1 MIDDALLETFTA
13 ALGAEPAPAMFTG
26 ESTLTSAFAVSEFAA
41 AAIAAAGVAVSG
53 LDGAIEGRAAEEGA
67 TEDGATEVG
76 ALADGTAG
84 VTVDRALADAWF
96 ASAITPV
103 GWQVPSPWDAVAG
116 DYQSADGWIRLHTN
130 ALRHKAAALGVLG
143 VAADRELV
151 AAEVARWSGE
161 DLEAA
166 VVSAGG
172 CAAVMRS
179 AAEWAGHPQGA
190 AVASEPLVHWTTTDA
205 AEPSPHWRTSPGRP
219 LDGVRVLD
227 LTRVIAGPVATRF
240 LAGLGADVLRVD
252 PPDWH
257 EPAVVPDMTLGK
269 RATRIDA
276 TTTVGRDALE
286 RLIAGA
292 DLLVHGYRPG
302 ALEALVP
309 LARRRVLRPGLVEVS
324 LDAYGWSGPWAGRRG
339 FDSLVQMSSGIAEAG
354 MRWADASK
362 PTPLPVQALDHAT
375 GYLAAAA
382 AVVALGRVRREG
394 VASSARLSLART
406 AVELAAAVPE
416 PVEETEPVEG
426 PHSERALRQAQRPQA
441 ARRPGSTRIDTP
453 WGPADVLPSP
463 LAVGGTRLNWQRGP
477 TELGSDEPR
486 W

>member
-1 MIDDALLETFTA
+1 MSEAALVDTFTA
-13 ALGAEPAPAMFTG
+13 ALGARPCTVSFVGEP
-26 ESTLTSAFAVSEFAA
+26 TLTSAFAVSELAA
-41 AAIAAAGVAVSG
+41 AAIATAGVAVSG
-53 LDGAIEGRAAEEGA
+53 LADDPAE
-67 TEDGATEVG
+67 
-76 ALADGTAG
+76 
-84 VTVDRALADAWF
+84 VTVDRGLADAWF
-96 ASAITPV
+96 SASVRPV
-103 GWQVPSPWDAVAG
+103 GWELPSPWDAVAG
-116 DYQSADGWIRLHTN
+116 DYASADGWIRLHTN
-130 ALRHKAAALGVLG
+130 APRHKAAALGVLG

-151 AAEVARWSGE
+151 ARAVADRPGE
-161 DLEAA
+161 ELEAA
-166 VVSAGG
+166 VVAAGG

-179 AAEWAGHPQGA
+179 AADWARHPQGA
-190 AVASEPLVHWTTTDA
+190 AVANEPLVHWTTTDA
-205 AEPSPHWRTSPGRP
+205 AGARPHWRPSPGRP
-219 LDGVRVLD
+219 LDGLRVLD

-257 EPAVVPDMTLGK
+257 EPAVIVDMTLGK
-269 RATRIDA
+269 RASRVDA
-276 TTTVGRDALE
+276 TTPVGRDALE

-309 LARRRVLRPGLVEVS
+309 LERRRVLRPGLVEVS

-354 MRWADASK
+354 MRWADAAR

-382 AVVALGRVRREG
+382 AIEAVGRMRREG
-394 VASSARLSLART
+394 VASAARLSLART
-406 AVELAAAVPE
+406 ARELAAAVPE
-416 PVEETEPVEG
+416 PAAVPELVEG
-426 PHSERALRQAQRPQA
+426 PPAERALRQAQRPGSAQ
-441 ARRPGSTRIDTP
+441 RPTRIATP

-463 LAVGGTRLNWQRGP
+463 LSVGDTRLNWQRGP
-477 TELGSDEPR
+477 SELGSDEPR